1 MNDQQCKKAR
11 GGRRIRE
18 KKYSKINK
26 NSNEKEQKKDANFSF
41 LTHLKAAL
49 VGRIG
54 GWLVRQSRGG
64 GGSSRSN
71 LKNQFRFSVPNLL
84 SRIKSIVGKDQTK
97 DKTDNY
103 FCRAA

>member
-1 MNDQQCKKAR
+1 MK
-11 GGRRIRE
+11 
-18 KKYSKINK
+18 
-26 NSNEKEQKKDANFSF
+26 KEQKKGANFSS

-49 VGRIG
+49 VGWLDGWVVGWIG

-71 LKNQFRFSVPNLL
+71 LKNQFRLSVPNLF
-84 SRIKSIVGKDQTK
+84 SRIKSGVGKDQTK

-103 FCRAA
+103 FCRAS